1 VAHAWN
7 ETLRV
12 CLQQNSGMSEGV
24 STFRRGGGET
34 EDGMIIE
41 LQQEVLFEDVGKE
54 VAQRIS

>member
-1 VAHAWN
+1 
-7 ETLRV
+7 
-12 CLQQNSGMSEGV
+12 MSEGV